1 MINGDKNV
9 FYIYYYLHQ
18 RWNSEAKVTK
28 IYWKNE
34 KDHLLQTLSCTI
46 IVLLKKTH
54 KSTACRTILIN

>member
-34 KDHLLQTLSCTI
+34 KDHLLQT
-46 IVLLKKTH
+46 
-54 KSTACRTILIN
+54 